1 MKQQPIRSG
10 AAENYLNEY
19 RRILD
24 NMIDGMTRA
33 PLTDSIS
40 NNFIVQ
46 MIPHHMAA
54 IEMSENLIR
63 FTKDE
68 TVQSIARNI
77 ISEQTQ
83 GIANMKAIYATC
95 LTLINPQRSVNAYES
110 RINSIM
116 CAMFSQMK
124 TAPSDVNINCDFLRE
139 MIPHHH
145 GAVRM
150 SQTALNFNVCRG
162 LVPILNDII
171 STQRRG
177 IRRMQSLEQQ
187 CRLR

>member
-1 MKQQPIRSG
+1 MKQQPIHSG

-54 IEMSENLIR
+54 IEMSENLLR

-68 TVQSIARNI
+68 TMQSIARNI

-83 GIANMKAIYATC
+83 SITNMKAIYAAC
-95 LTLINPQRSVNAYES
+95 LTLINQQRSVNAYES

-124 TAPSDVNINCDFLRE
+124 TAPSDGNIDCDFLRE
-139 MIPHHH
+139 MIPHHL

-162 LVPILNDII
+162 LVPILSEII
-171 STQRRG
+171 SSQRRG

-187 CRLR
+187 CRLK

>member
-10 AAENYLNEY
+10 AAENY
-19 RRILD
+19 
-24 NMIDGMTRA
+24 
-33 PLTDSIS
+33 LTDSIS

-68 TVQSIARNI
+68 TMQSIARNI

-139 MIPHHH
+139 MIPHHL

>member
-1 MKQQPIRSG
+1 MNRLNHGG
-10 AAENYLNEY
+10 AAENYLSEY
-19 RRILD
+19 RKILD
-24 NMIDGMTRA
+24 RMIDKMTRA

-54 IEMSENLIR
+54 IEMSENLLR

-68 TVQSIARNI
+68 TMQSIARNI

-83 GIANMKAIYATC
+83 SIVDMKAIYATC
-95 LTLINPQRSVNAYES
+95 LTRVNPGRSVNAYES
-110 RINSIM
+110 RVNSIM

-124 TAPSDVNINCDFLRE
+124 TALSDGNINCDFLRE
-139 MIPHHH
+139 MIPHHL

-150 SQTALNFNVCRG
+150 SQTALNFNVCKG
-162 LVPILNDII
+162 LIPILNAII
-171 STQRRG
+171 ASQSRG
-177 IRRMQSLEQQ
+177 IRRMQSLERQ

>member
-77 ISEQTQ
+77 IS
-83 GIANMKAIYATC
+83 
-95 LTLINPQRSVNAYES
+95 
-110 RINSIM
+110 
-116 CAMFSQMK
+116 
-124 TAPSDVNINCDFLRE
+124 
-139 MIPHHH
+139 
-145 GAVRM
+145 
-150 SQTALNFNVCRG
+150 
-162 LVPILNDII
+162 
-171 STQRRG
+171 
-177 IRRMQSLEQQ
+177 
-187 CRLR
+187 

>member
-1 MKQQPIRSG
+1 MNRFNNGG

-24 NMIDGMTRA
+24 KMIDGMTRA

-54 IEMSENLIR
+54 IEMSENLMR
-63 FTKDE
+63 YTRDE
-68 TVQSIARNI
+68 TMQSIARNI

-83 GIANMKAIYATC
+83 SIANMKAVYSTC
-95 LTLINPQRSVNAYES
+95 LTLINPARAVSAYEN

-124 TAPSDVNINCDFLRE
+124 TARSDGNINCDFLRE
-139 MIPHHH
+139 MIPHHL

-150 SQTALNFNVCRG
+150 SETALHFNICRG
-162 LVPILNDII
+162 LVPILNEII
-171 STQRRG
+171 ATQRRG
-177 IRRMQSLEQQ
+177 IRRMQSLERQ
-187 CRLR
+187 CHSR

>member
-1 MKQQPIRSG
+1 MKQQPIHG
-10 AAENYLNEY
+10 LAAENYLNEY
-19 RRILD
+19 RKILD
-24 NMIDGMTRA
+24 NMIDAMTRA

-63 FTKDE
+63 FTRDE
-68 TVQSIARNI
+68 TMQNIARNI

-83 GIANMKAIYATC
+83 SIANMKAVYATC
-95 LTLINPQRSVNAYES
+95 LTLINQQRSVNAYEN

-116 CAMFSQMK
+116 CTMFSQMK
-124 TAPSDVNINCDFLRE
+124 TAMSDGNINCDFLRE
-139 MIPHHH
+139 MIPHHL

-150 SQTALNFNVCRG
+150 SQTALNFNVCKG
-162 LVPILNDII
+162 LVPILNSII
-171 STQRRG
+171 TNQRRG

-187 CRLR
+187 CRVR